1 MEDCKPTG
9 FEQVLVL
16 FGSREITYFFQQWK
30 YAI

>member
-16 FGSREITYFFQQWK
+16 FGSREITYFFQQ
-30 YAI
+30 